1 MWAPIIFDPPL
12 GSTIRQASGP
22 GNTYHVLAH
31 NVPLQLLAP
40 EGAERLEVWHD
51 AGKGEWCATP
61 FAPIETHTIE
71 VAGTTGP
78 ASVAAGQ
85 AALTFHFQDA
95 EFANSLQF
103 TYRISR
109 SDGRIEWLGTSSDN
123 VKVVFCGRE
132 KQLKPTFE
140 QAFRTHFKVRTQSI
154 ADGESGAA
162 LHSLVKMSIPVESA
176 DDRMHLGQLHGVKQ
190 VLVIEQTQRTW
201 HTSRLC
207 RADEVSQYQ
216 PAPLVVANL
225 TEHPDMLAVFIAV
238 STGGGNI
245 GLLQSIQR
253 ESAQTLS
260 LDVLVSSDP
269 FDRSQSA
276 DAEGASVYA
285 SLCDLTSLH
294 FAIRVLMGHAR
305 ETFESKNSIEVP
317 RRGPVTFSGQQIQIQ
332 RHCSVTSDTQDIDTS
347 ASDSGYLS
355 ATSPKLEYAKG
366 LVSPY
371 TSHNDPHAS
380 HITPDSVPRSSSP
393 VDLPQG
399 RSLHSYSAAAS
410 VNDLDDDAELGAQ
423 RSPPCSEGG
432 LMLCTW
438 EALNHERPFLSSVLA
453 ALASLERRAP
463 GACTSLLLDDGW
475 ADTIREDK
483 PAGRGFMSAMTLD
496 SELLDE
502 ESPEDPSP
510 LASYISAVH
519 ASFPNVRDVGVWLTL
534 VGYWNGLSVPLAEVY
549 GPPVRATLPGPDG
562 LVSALLP
569 ALERLG
575 DFWDDMLVG
584 LVDAGVT
591 FIKLDAQGE
600 LAGMRIEDEWL
611 AGHETAYNRAARAAF
626 ESAKQRWLPAPHT
639 TTSVIHSMAMGRAQ
653 PTGPAALGEMS
664 AGQWRTTDDIVPGH
678 EAAAR
683 WLLVHASRNIMLF
696 EGSMHVP
703 DADMLCTSAHASVSS
718 CEAKAQA
725 AFRALYS
732 GARLTTSDPPLRASG
747 ELEEDALS
755 PLLAPMRSPQGSVGP
770 LRTLQA
776 ANHARLLPS
785 NVFED
790 VTGDASGAAL
800 LMVQPNALTNK
811 GDATSFSTI
820 GGWNARGPNARAVG
834 HLSVSDVA
842 CALKSHPSQSRK
854 FTDVLVVCN
863 DDAESFAHVSAQDLT
878 RASCGMIKHLSRPVL
893 AYNLAPGC
901 CTSWR
906 VVPLALLDEQ
916 TFVCTTGLAN
926 KYLGLGAVCT
936 SCAAP
941 QESSPEPPET
951 SKSFPNLRGS
961 STSDVGDLT
970 DLPWSAVFAALAV
983 MMLNTLVGLL
993 STHIL
998 LAPVALTLDL
1008 ATMAMRQRATY
1019 SGVPAPLS
1027 RAYIHTASGHSTS
1040 SALRL
1045 PYVGMLGALKISLPP
1060 RSRAGTDASPK
1071 PRLRPDKD
1079 KGLKLDVEVSR
1090 AGELDFVVVSTLTGP
1105 LLEADAHKR
1114 YTMQIDGVDVDAS
1127 FLKIRPLREIS
1138 PQGCS
1143 IYSEI
1148 DSHARSAVKVSVD
1161 MLAFLGSRKDDGG
1174 HEGDSRRH
1182 ASPSPATW
1190 RVTLKLD

>member
-1 MWAPIIFDPPL
+1 MWAPITFDPPL
-12 GSTIRQASGP
+12 GSTIKQASGP

-51 AGKGEWCATP
+51 GGKGEWCATP
-61 FAPIETHTIE
+61 FAPIETNTIE
-71 VAGTTGP
+71 VARTTRP

-95 EFANSLQF
+95 ELANSLQF
-103 TYRISR
+103 TYRICK
-109 SDGRIEWLGTSSDN
+109 SDGRTEWLGTSDDN
-123 VKVVFCGRE
+123 VKVVFCGRK

-140 QAFRTHFKVRTQSI
+140 QVFRTQLKVRTQSI
-154 ADGESGAA
+154 ADGESEAA
-162 LHSLVKMSIPVESA
+162 LHSLVRLSIPIESA
-176 DDRMHLGQLHGVKQ
+176 DDRMHLGQLHGVQQ
-190 VLVIEQTQRTW
+190 VLVIEHTQRTW

-207 RADEVSQYQ
+207 HAHEVSQYQ
-216 PAPLVVANL
+216 PAPLVVAKL

-238 STGGGNI
+238 STGGSNV

-253 ESAQTLS
+253 ESMQTLS
-260 LDVLVSSDP
+260 LDVLVNSDS
-269 FDRSQSA
+269 FDGSQSA
-276 DAEGASVYA
+276 DAQGAIVYA
-285 SLCDLTSLH
+285 SLCDSTSLH
-294 FAIRVLMGHAR
+294 FAIRLLLGHAR
-305 ETFESKNSIEVP
+305 ETFEAKNSAEVR
-317 RRGPVTFSGQQIQIQ
+317 RRGPMTSDGQQIQAQ

-347 ASDSGYLS
+347 ASDSGYIS
-355 ATSPKLEYAKG
+355 ATSPELEFAKE

-380 HITPDSVPRSSSP
+380 HVTPESVPRSSSP
-393 VDLPQG
+393 VGLRQE
-399 RSLHSYSAAAS
+399 RSPPSYSAS
-410 VNDLDDDAELGAQ
+410 VSDLDDDAEIGAQ
-423 RSPPCSEGG
+423 QSPSWSEGG

-475 ADTIREDK
+475 ADTIRDDK
-483 PAGRGFMSAMTLD
+483 SAGRGLMSSMTLA

-534 VGYWNGLSVPLAEVY
+534 VGYWNGLSVALAEMY
-549 GPPVRATLPGPDG
+549 GPPVCATLPGPDG
-562 LVSALLP
+562 PVPALLP

-575 DFWDDMLVG
+575 DFWDDMLAG

-600 LAGMRIEDEWL
+600 LAGMRIQDEWL
-611 AGHETAYNRAARAAF
+611 AGHEPAYNRAARAAF
-626 ESAKQRWLPAPHT
+626 ENAKQRWLPAPHT
-639 TTSVIHSMAMGRAQ
+639 TSSVIHSMAMGKAQ

-732 GARLTTSDPPLRASG
+732 GARLTISDPPLRASG

-755 PLLAPMRSPQGSVGP
+755 PLLAPIKSSQGSTGP

-776 ANHARLLPS
+776 ASHARLLHS

-811 GDATSFSTI
+811 GDSTSFSTI
-820 GGWNARGPNARAVG
+820 GGWNTRGPNARAVG

-842 CALKSHPSQSRK
+842 YALKSHPSQISK

-863 DDAESFAHVSAQDLT
+863 DDAESFTLVSAQELT
-878 RASCGMIKHLSRPVL
+878 RASCGMVKHLSRPVL

-936 SCAAP
+936 SYAAP
-941 QESSPEPPET
+941 QESSPGPPEK
-951 SKSFPNLRGS
+951 SKSSANLRES

-983 MMLNTLVGLL
+983 MTLNTLVGLL
-993 STHIL
+993 SAHIL

-1008 ATMAMRQRATY
+1008 ATMGMRQRATY

-1027 RAYIHTASGHSTS
+1027 RAYIQTSSRHSTS
-1040 SALRL
+1040 FALRL
-1045 PYVGMLGALKISLPP
+1045 PYIGMLGALKISFPP

-1079 KGLKLDVEVSR
+1079 EVLHFDVEVSR
-1090 AGELDFVVVSTLTGP
+1090 AGELDFVVVSTATGP
-1105 LLEADAHKR
+1105 LLEAEAHKR
-1114 YTMQIDGVDVDAS
+1114 YTMQIDGLDVDAN
-1127 FLKIRPLREIS
+1127 FLKIRPVRKIS
-1138 PQGCS
+1138 PQGCY
-1143 IYSEI
+1143 IYSEL
-1148 DSHARSAVKVSVD
+1148 DTHARSAIKVSVD
-1161 MLAFLGSRKDDGG
+1161 MLAFLGSRKNGQG
-1174 HEGDSRRH
+1174 HESDSRRQP
-1182 ASPSPATW
+1182 SSSPATW
-1190 RVTLKLD
+1190 LVTLKLG